1 MRPLGCNGVNQVR
14 DIASEELV
22 GVAVQPNGGESGA
35 VEKNYK

>member
-22 GVAVQPNGGESGA
+22 GVAVQSNGGESGA
-35 VEKNYK
+35 VENKKL